1 MSLAQQKISL
11 GLSAKGTPDNQG
23 VTGSARIGNVDIE
36 AGAFEGDRL
45 RQYPLMTL
53 APAVKIVSAA
63 ISNVAT
69 LTLGTGAIAQT
80 TGSPL
85 INGVNAALVGVDFE
99 GDALAA
105 LTKLGGIRIRT
116 KSTNTGTVT
125 LAGSTSGV
133 VPAVTLSAD
142 TDLLVAFP
150 VAGKTAS
157 GTVIF
162 TFSAASDEVWGE
174 DLGL

>member
-1 MSLAQQKISL
+1 MSLSQQKISL

-45 RQYPLMTL
+45 RQYPLMTAVAAIKIASA
-53 APAVKIVSAA
+53 APA
-63 ISNVAT
+63 NVAT
-69 LTLGTGAIAQT
+69 LTLGTGAVAQT
-80 TGSPL
+80 TGSPV
-85 INGVNAALVGVDFE
+85 INGANAAWVGVDFE

-105 LTKLGGIRIRT
+105 LTKLGGVRLRT

-125 LAGSTSGV
+125 VAGSTSGV

-142 TDLLVAFP
+142 TDILIAFP

-157 GTVIF
+157 GTVTF
-162 TFSAASDEVWGE
+162 TFSAITDEVWIE
-174 DLGL
+174 YLGL